1 MKHIFISAVLLF
13 AATPLLVAEAGV
25 SGNWK
30 VHNSIS
36 GSESDQDCTLS
47 QNGKE
52 LTGTCKGENGEVKLT
67 GSVDGNKINWKY
79 DSEYNGTPLTLTYA
93 GTLDDSGAIKGDVN
107 VDPFGV
113 SGEFTATPVKSEST
127 TQK

>member
-13 AATPLLVAEAGV
+13 ATTRLLTAEAAI

-113 SGEFTATPVKSEST
+113 SGDFTATPVKSEST

>member
-13 AATPLLVAEAGV
+13 ATTRLLTAEAAI

-52 LTGTCKGENGEVKLT
+52 LTGTCKGENGEVKLM

-113 SGEFTATPVKSEST
+113 SGDFTATPVKSEST